1 MCHDISS
8 MTGGWPNNV
17 DDLKNTVLKAW
28 DNVSVESFIELVRSY
43 RQRLITILSV
53 KGDRHPSFA

>member
-17 DDLKNTVLKAW
+17 DDLKAAVLKAW
-28 DNVSVESFIELVRSY
+28 DNVSVDKFIEFVRSY
-43 RQRLITILSV
+43 KQSLLVILSRD
-53 KGDRHPSFA
+53 GDRHPKYA